1 MSNCITQKLWDIMT
15 YGCPN
20 FWQSGSAFIKPDQLD
35 PWIKDQLGNALL
47 STILPPTVTKF
58 CVVWEGLSLP
68 QDTKFGNCRGEIV
81 HRRMIS
87 IWSLIHGSGWSGL
100 IKADPSLYVIN
111 RPIKYLQ
118 NYSTRIYI
126 KLEPIQISFIE
137 LITTQ
142 MWESDYIFHLFVLH

>member
-1 MSNCITQKLWDIMT
+1 MSNCITPKLWDIMT

-20 FWQSGSAFIKPDQLD
+20 LWQSGSAFIKPRSVWSMDQ
-35 PWIKDQLGNALL
+35 G
-47 STILPPTVTKF
+47 STRKRSAVHNFAPTVTKF
-58 CVVWEGLSLP
+58 CVMWEGLSLP

-111 RPIKYLQ
+111 RPIKHLQ

-126 KLEPIQISFIE
+126 NLEPIQISFIE
-137 LITTQ
+137 FITTE
-142 MWESDYIFHLFVLH
+142 MWESGCIFHLFVLH